1 MQVITTQMNFK
12 QWLLLLFLATIW
24 GASFFLMELVLVDLT
39 SFELVFYRLFLAM
52 LFLWAVV
59 CVKGLFDVSYLKLW
73 REFIIMG
80 LVNNVLPF
88 SLIAYAQITINASLA
103 SILNATVPFFAII
116 FATLL
121 LSDEKITIP
130 KLLGVVIGFIGV
142 SYIIGF
148 DISSLDLQV
157 LAIFAML
164 GATLC
169 YGLATV
175 YGRKFNQL
183 GVPPIVMATMQI
195 SIASIILALVIILTD
210 NSFIP
215 SFSLNSSLA
224 ILALSIIST
233 GVAYIIYFYLLE
245 NAGAVNTSLV
255 TFLVPISAIFLST
268 WLLGEILQTK
278 HIIGAMIIFLGLIVI
293 DGRLFKR

>member
-59 CVKGLFDVSYLKLW
+59 WVKGLFDVSYFKLW

>member
-59 CVKGLFDVSYLKLW
+59 WVKGLFDVSYLKLW

-130 KLLGVVIGFIGV
+130 KLLGLVIGFIGV

>member
-1 MQVITTQMNFK
+1 MQVITTKMNFK

-59 CVKGLFDVSYLKLW
+59 WVKGLFDVSYFKLW

>member
-1 MQVITTQMNFK
+1 MQVITTKMNFK

-59 CVKGLFDVSYLKLW
+59 WVKGLFDVSYLKLW

>member
-59 CVKGLFDVSYLKLW
+59 WVKGLFDVSYLKLW